1 MCTMQTYKSHERS
14 RESIEMAFDTIL
26 QEKMKVRHKM
36 GFRPPKR
43 GRKTDLDGDA
53 PVRILLHSFVQSFH
67 TLEKRQV
74 FCSTLLL

>member
-1 MCTMQTYKSHERS
+1 MWTLQTYKSHERS

-53 PVRILLHSFVQSFH
+53 PVHILLYSSSQSLH
-67 TLEKRQV
+67 ALEKRKV
-74 FCSTLLL
+74 FCSTFF